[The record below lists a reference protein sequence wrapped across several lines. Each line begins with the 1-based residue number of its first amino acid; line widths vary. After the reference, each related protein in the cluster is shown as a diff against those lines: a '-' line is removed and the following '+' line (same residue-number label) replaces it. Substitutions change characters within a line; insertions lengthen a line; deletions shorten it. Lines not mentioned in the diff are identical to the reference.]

1 MTVNEHQRPRLA
13 LWLMVTAQ
21 FMVVL
26 DSSIINVAL
35 PTIQRSL
42 HFSPVGVEGVVTAYA
57 TAFGG
62 ALLLGGRLADRLGRR
77 RVFAGGLIA
86 FSATS
91 LACAAAPTAV
101 FLVTA
106 RAAQGL
112 SAAAVAPAALSLLTT
127 AFREGA
133 ERNRALGVFGAATAL
148 GFVAGQLLGGVLTD
162 LIGWPAIF
170 VINIPVGIAAS
181 LLTLRVIPP
190 DGVRAGKPFADAFG
204 ALLATAAIG
213 LAVWAPTQGADH
225 GWDSAAFLLPLSA
238 AVILTGG
245 LLVIESRHRDP
256 LLRLGLLTSRWMAT
270 TNVAAFVT
278 GALNGS
284 VVLLCTLFLQ
294 RAHGYSPL
302 DAGLAFVPM
311 GVIGFYAGTRL
322 AGPLITRAGV
332 RAVLAVSLF
341 IAAAAVAG
349 LSLLQGAGAYAPL
362 LPWLAVIGASF
373 VAAAVA
379 TTVAVSSGVA
389 AGEHGIAAALRQTA
403 FQLGVAI
410 AVAVMLSVAASRTAA
425 ILGPAAAHSAA
436 AAGQATT
443 DALRA
448 GYQLALRLCA
458 VLAAAGGLVALFGLK
473 QVTRTDPVPE
483 PAAARSRQ

>member
-1 MTVNEHQRPRLA
+1 MASEHQGTRLA

-77 RVFAGGLIA
+77 RVFTGGLAA
-86 FSATS
+86 FSAAS
-91 LACAAAPTAV
+91 LACAAAPTAA

-106 RAAQGL
+106 RALQGL
-112 SAAAVAPAALSLLTT
+112 GAAAVAPAALSLLTT
-127 AFREGA
+127 TFREGP

-170 VINIPVGIAAS
+170 VINVPVGVAAA
-181 LLTLRVIPP
+181 LLALRTIPP
-190 DGVRAGKPFADAFG
+190 DGAPAGRPFADALG
-204 ALLATAAIG
+204 ALLATAAAG
-213 LAVWAPTQGADH
+213 LAVWAPTQGASH
-225 GWDSAAFLLPLSA
+225 GWSSGAFLLPLAA
-238 AVILTGG
+238 AVVLLGG
-245 LLVIESRHRDP
+245 FLAIESRHPDP

-270 TNVAAFVT
+270 TNIAAFVT
-278 GALNGS
+278 GALNGA
-284 VVLLCTLFLQ
+284 VVLLCTLYLQ

-302 DAGLAFVPM
+302 DAGLAFLPM
-311 GVIGFYAGTRL
+311 GVAGFYAGTRL

-332 RAVLAVSLF
+332 RIVLAVSLF
-341 IAAAAVAG
+341 AAAAAVLG
-349 LSLLQGAGAYAPL
+349 LSQLQGGGAYLPL
-362 LPWLAVIGASF
+362 LPWLVVTGASF
-373 VAAAVA
+373 VTAAVA
-379 TTVAVSSGVA
+379 STVAVSSGVA
-389 AGEHGIAAALRQTA
+389 ASEQGVAAALRQTA

-410 AVAVMLSVAASRTAA
+410 AVAAFLSIAASRTAA
-425 ILGPAAAHSAA
+425 ALEPAHSIATAA
-436 AAGQATT
+436 TAGQAAAV
-443 DALRA
+443 ALQA

-458 VLAAAGGLVALFGLK
+458 ALAAVGGLVALAGLK
-473 QVTRTDPVPE
+473 RLTHAAPVPE
-483 PAAARSRQ
+483 PAEKRLA